1 MFAFLKPYREDFYW
15 DLHNDEPH
23 ATRRKQILAKYP
35 QMKQLFGSD
44 WRASIQITAFVLAQF
59 FMAYIARDLDWK
71 IIVILAYVVGGTLN
85 HSLSLAL
92 HECAHN
98 LVFGVT
104 QPLANRLISFFA
116 NLPLGVP
123 ASITFRKFHLD
134 HHKYQGDEQ
143 MDTDLPTRIEA
154 ILFSSKIGKFCFVVL
169 QPLFYALRPAIVLPK
184 EVLPLEYVNW
194 AIQIAFD
201 AIIIYTLG
209 MKSMC
214 YLWLGTLLGLGLHP
228 IAGHFIAEHYVF
240 VKGFET
246 YSYYGPLNLI
256 TYNVGCH
263 NEHHDF
269 PNIPGYRLNEVKK
282 IAPEFYDNLPC
293 HHSWIKVLYDFITC
307 REMGP
312 YSRIKRPTKY
322 NRKWALA
329 ANRQGLVERI
339 ETVKKSE

>member
-1 MFAFLKPYREDFYW
+1 MFNFLKPQREDFYW
-15 DLHNDEPH
+15 DNHNDEPH

-44 WRASIQITAFVLAQF
+44 WRSSIQIVAFVFVQL
-59 FMAYIARDLDWK
+59 FMCYMVKDLPWMG
-71 IIVILAYVVGGTLN
+71 IIVLSYVVSGTLN

-104 QPLANRLISFFA
+104 RPIANRAISFFA

-123 ASITFRKFHLD
+123 ASITFKKFHLD

-154 ILFSSKIGKFCFVVL
+154 ILFSSKIGKLFFCFM
-169 QPLFYALRPAIVLPK
+169 QPLFYSLRPAIVLPK
-184 EVLPLEYVNW
+184 EVVPLELVNW
-194 AIQIAFD
+194 AIQITFD
-201 AIIIYTLG
+201 SFLIYTLG
-209 MKSMC
+209 IKAMC
-214 YLWLGTLLGLGLHP
+214 YLWFGTILGLGLHP

-240 VKGFET
+240 IKGYET

-256 TYNVGCH
+256 TFNVGYH

-269 PNIPGYRLNEVKK
+269 PNIPGYRLPEVKK
-282 IAPEFYDNLPC
+282 IAPEFYENLPC

-307 REMGP
+307 PDMGP
-312 YSRIKRPTKY
+312 YSRVKRPTKFS
-322 NRKWALA
+322 RKWALA
-329 ANRQGLVERI
+329 ANRQGLEERT
-339 ETVKKSE
+339 ERVQKNE